1 MDVSMRI
8 DLSGVRLT
16 KADATIYAYALRTR
30 EHYYCLLN
38 GYGSGAEHP
47 TEQLPL
53 EGLRKLADA
62 AGASIKRGYDSDGV
76 HYTAVVDGVE
86 FISFEVDEVEVA

>member
-8 DLSGVRLT
+8 DLSNVRLT
-16 KADATIYAYALRTR
+16 KADATIYAQALRTR
-30 EHYYCLLN
+30 ERYYCMLN
-38 GYGSGAEHP
+38 GWGADAAYP
-47 TEQLPL
+47 VEQLPID
-53 EGLRKLADA
+53 GLKVLAES

-86 FISFEVDEVEVA
+86 FIAFEVDEMEEA